1 MGLLIKCA
9 EQGVHEVMLNCPL
22 SQACAMSTL
31 LPDAASRVLPE
42 RVAHAGHRAAGT
54 ARKSART
61 TAWIWGA
68 ALGWCFQTV
77 QALAGPPVDY
87 QRDVL
92 PVLREYCYDCHG
104 EGSKKGG
111 VSLDKF
117 STLEEFA
124 RQPKHWLAVWRNLD
138 SQLMPPS
145 DKPQLSV
152 EQRGLIQRW
161 IEDAIFKVDP
171 NNPDPG
177 RVTVRRLNREEY
189 RNTVRDLLGVDFDA
203 FDRFPPDDSGDGFEN
218 NGDVLSISPLL
229 SEKYL
234 DAAKEIVRKWS
245 ESPATRRELFP
256 AGPPPGGPAEFRGYV
271 RGLLEPVAYRA
282 FRRPVDT
289 PSLNRLTDIAMRSG
303 DFESGLHTALTAMLV
318 SPRFLFR
325 AEIQPEPDDASK
337 VVPVDEYALASRMS
351 YFLWNSCPDAELLKL
366 ASKNELRAK
375 LREQAIRMLN
385 DHKGER
391 FVRNFVGQWLRT
403 RDAVEIPLQPRVILG
418 VKTTEMAEAIFNS
431 RVREA
436 MRAETEMLFTHLV
449 RKNRPA
455 EELFTAD
462 YTFLNQTLA
471 KFYELEVK
479 VGKTHEKV
487 TLPAGKR
494 PGGIL
499 SHGAFLISTSNPT
512 RTSPVKRGLFVL
524 ENMLGTPTPP
534 PPPNVPPL
542 ESAKGQSNKMT
553 MRQQMELH
561 RKDALCSSCHAR
573 MDSIGLALENYDA
586 LGRFRETINDAPLD
600 TAGTLITGEK
610 FANIPELAAIL
621 STSRKGDL
629 YRCLSEKLL
638 TYAIGRSLEYYDT
651 YSVQKLVNAMR
662 ANGGSMQSLLFAVI
676 ESAPFQKR
684 RGDGE
689 KVAMD
694 SHPR

>member
-1 MGLLIKCA
+1 MLRKPG
-9 EQGVHEVMLNCPL
+9 EQGVTGVMLKCPP
-22 SQACAMSTL
+22 SRVCAFPPRL
-31 LPDAASRVLPE
+31 LGSASMALLARTFAHKSAHAASMVC
-42 RVAHAGHRAAGT
+42 A
-54 ARKSART
+54 
-61 TAWIWGA
+61 A
-68 ALGWCFQTV
+68 ALGLLAKTH
-77 QALAGPPVDY
+77 QAAAASSADY

-111 VSLDKF
+111 VALDRF
-117 STLEEFA
+117 SSVEEFA
-124 RQPKHWLAVWRNLD
+124 REPKHWLAVWRNLD

-152 EQRGLIQRW
+152 EHRALIQRW
-161 IEDAIFKVDP
+161 IEDAVFKVDP
-171 NNPDPG
+171 NHPDPG

-234 DAAKEIVRKWS
+234 DAAKEVVRKWS
-245 ESPATRRELFP
+245 EKPATRREVFP
-256 AGPPPGGPAEFRGYV
+256 AGPPPNGPAELRGYM
-271 RGLLEPVAYRA
+271 RGLLEPLAYRA
-282 FRRPVDT
+282 FRRPVDES
-289 PSLNRLTDIAMRSG
+289 SLSRLTEIAVRSG
-303 DFESGLHTALTAMLV
+303 DFEAGMLTAMTAMLV

-325 AEIQPEPDDASK
+325 AEIQPEPDNAAK

-351 YFLWNSCPDAELLKL
+351 YFLWNSCPDWELFKL
-366 ASKNELRAK
+366 ASKNELRTK
-375 LREQAIRMLN
+375 LREQTVRMLN
-385 DHKGER
+385 DYKSER
-391 FVRNFVGQWLRT
+391 FIRSFVGQWLRT
-403 RDAVEIPLQPRVILG
+403 RDAVEIQLQPRVILG
-418 VKTTEMAEAIFNS
+418 VKTNDMADAIFNG

-436 MRAETEMLFTHLV
+436 MRTETEMLFTHLIK
-449 RKNRPA
+449 KNRPA
-455 EELFTAD
+455 EEFFTAE

-471 KFYELEVK
+471 KFYELDVK

-487 TLPAGKR
+487 VLPAGKR
-494 PGGIL
+494 PGGVL
-499 SHGAFLISTSNPT
+499 SHGAFLIVTSNPT

-524 ENMLGTPTPP
+524 ENLLGTPTPP
-534 PPPNVPPL
+534 PPPNVPTL
-542 ESAKGQSNKMT
+542 ESAKGRSDKMT

-561 RKDALCSSCHAR
+561 RSDALCSSCHAR

-586 LGRFRETINDAPLD
+586 LGRFRENVNGAPLD

-610 FANIPELAAIL
+610 FANIPELAVIL
-621 STSRKGDL
+621 STSRKNDF
-629 YRCLSEKLL
+629 YRCLAEKML
-638 TYAIGRSLEYYDT
+638 TYAIGRSVEYYDT
-651 YSVQKLVNAMR
+651 PSVQKLVDAMR
-662 ANGGSMQSLLFAVI
+662 ANGGSMQSLLFAII

>member
-1 MGLLIKCA
+1 MVCAASLGLLT
-9 EQGVHEVMLNCPL
+9 HTH
-22 SQACAMSTL
+22 QAATA
-31 LPDAASRVLPE
+31 PAA
-42 RVAHAGHRAAGT
+42 
-54 ARKSART
+54 
-61 TAWIWGA
+61 
-68 ALGWCFQTV
+68 
-77 QALAGPPVDY
+77 DY

-111 VSLDKF
+111 VALDRF
-117 STLEEFA
+117 SSVEEFA
-124 RQPKHWLAVWRNLD
+124 REPKHWLAVWRNLD

-145 DKPQLSV
+145 DKPQLSL
-152 EQRGLIQRW
+152 EHRALIQRW
-161 IEDAIFKVDP
+161 IEDAVFKVDSS
-171 NNPDPG
+171 NPDPG

-189 RNTVRDLLGVDFDA
+189 RNTIRDLLGVDFDA

-245 ESPATRRELFP
+245 ENPATRREVF
-256 AGPPPGGPAEFRGYV
+256 AFGPPPNDHVKLRGYI
-271 RGLLEPVAYRA
+271 RGLLEPLAFRA
-282 FRRPVDT
+282 FRRPVDES
-289 PSLNRLTDIAMRSG
+289 SLNRLTDIAMRSG
-303 DFESGLHTALTAMLV
+303 DFDAGILTAMAAILV

-325 AEIQPEPDDASK
+325 AEIQPEPDNAAK

-351 YFLWNSCPDAELLKL
+351 YFLWNSCPDWELLKL
-366 ASKNELRAK
+366 ASKNELRAN
-375 LREQAIRMLN
+375 LRQQAARMLN
-385 DHKGER
+385 DYKSER
-391 FVRNFVGQWLRT
+391 FVRNFVGQWLHT
-403 RDAVEIPLQPRVILG
+403 RDAVEIQIQPRVILG
-418 VKTTEMAEAIFNS
+418 VKTNDMADAIFNV

-436 MRAETEMLFTHLV
+436 MRTETEMLFTHLIK
-449 RKNRPA
+449 KNRPA

-471 KFYELEVK
+471 KFYELELK
-479 VGKTHEKV
+479 VGKTHERV

-499 SHGAFLISTSNPT
+499 SHGAFLIVTSNPT

-534 PPPNVPPL
+534 PPPNVPTL
-542 ESAKGQSNKMT
+542 ESAKGRSNKMT

-561 RKDALCSSCHAR
+561 RSDALCSSCHAR

-586 LGRFRETINDAPLD
+586 LGRFRENVNGAPLD
-600 TAGTLITGEK
+600 TAGALITGEK

-621 STSRKGDL
+621 STSRKSDF
-629 YRCLSEKLL
+629 YRCLSEKML
-638 TYAIGRSLEYYDT
+638 TYAIGRSVEYYDT
-651 YSVQKLVNAMR
+651 PSIQKLVDALR
-662 ANGGSMQSLLFAVI
+662 SNGGSMQSLLFAVI

>member
-1 MGLLIKCA
+1 MALLA
-9 EQGVHEVMLNCPL
+9 R
-22 SQACAMSTL
+22 TL
-31 LPDAASRVLPE
+31 AHKSAHAASMVC
-42 RVAHAGHRAAGT
+42 A
-54 ARKSART
+54 
-61 TAWIWGA
+61 A
-68 ALGWCFQTV
+68 ALGLLAKTH
-77 QALAGPPVDY
+77 QAAAVSASDY

-111 VSLDKF
+111 VALDRF
-117 STLEEFA
+117 SSVEEFA
-124 RQPKHWLAVWRNLD
+124 REPKHWLAVWRNLD

-152 EQRGLIQRW
+152 EHRALIQRW
-161 IEDAIFKVDP
+161 IEDAVFKVDP
-171 NNPDPG
+171 NHPDPG

-234 DAAKEIVRKWS
+234 DAAKEVVRKWS
-245 ESPATRRELFP
+245 EKPATRREVFP
-256 AGPPPGGPAEFRGYV
+256 AGPPPNGPAELRGYM
-271 RGLLEPVAYRA
+271 RGLLEPLAYRA
-282 FRRPVDT
+282 FRRPVDES
-289 PSLNRLTDIAMRSG
+289 SLGRLTEIAVRSG
-303 DFESGLHTALTAMLV
+303 DFEAGMLTAMTAMLV

-325 AEIQPEPDDASK
+325 AEIQPEPDNAAK

-351 YFLWNSCPDAELLKL
+351 YFLWNSCPDWELFKL
-366 ASKNELRAK
+366 ASKNELRTK
-375 LREQAIRMLN
+375 LREQTVRMLN
-385 DHKGER
+385 DYKSER
-391 FVRNFVGQWLRT
+391 FIRNFVGQWLRT
-403 RDAVEIPLQPRVILG
+403 RDAVEIQLQPRVILG
-418 VKTTEMAEAIFNS
+418 VKTNDMADAIFNG

-436 MRAETEMLFTHLV
+436 MRTETEMLFTHLIK
-449 RKNRPA
+449 KNRPA
-455 EELFTAD
+455 EEFFTAE

-471 KFYELEVK
+471 KFYELDVK

-487 TLPAGKR
+487 ALPAGKR
-494 PGGIL
+494 PGGVL
-499 SHGAFLISTSNPT
+499 SHGAFLIVTSNPT

-524 ENMLGTPTPP
+524 ENLLGTPTPP
-534 PPPNVPPL
+534 PPPNVPTL
-542 ESAKGQSNKMT
+542 ESAKGRSDKMT

-561 RKDALCSSCHAR
+561 RSDALCSSCHAR

-586 LGRFRETINDAPLD
+586 LGRFRENVNGAPLD

-610 FANIPELAAIL
+610 FANIPELAVIL
-621 STSRKGDL
+621 STSRKNDF
-629 YRCLSEKLL
+629 YRCLSEKML
-638 TYAIGRSLEYYDT
+638 TYAIGRSVEYYDT
-651 YSVQKLVNAMR
+651 PSVQKLVDAMR
-662 ANGGSMQSLLFAVI
+662 ANGGSMQSLLFAII

>member
-1 MGLLIKCA
+1 MPSCPPSQDCA
-9 EQGVHEVMLNCPL
+9 
-22 SQACAMSTL
+22 L
-31 LPDAASRVLPE
+31 LPRLSGRPQ
-42 RVAHAGHRAAGT
+42 VAPSAFDV
-54 ARKSART
+54 ARKLAQITSTFCA
-61 TAWIWGA
+61 A
-68 ALGWCFQTV
+68 ALTLFTWAH
-77 QALAGPPVDY
+77 QAKAAPAADY
-87 QRDVL
+87 RRDVL

-111 VSLDKF
+111 VALDKF
-117 STLEEFA
+117 SSVEEFA
-124 RQPKHWLAVWRNLD
+124 REPKHWLAVWRNLD

-152 EQRGLIQRW
+152 EHRALIQRW
-161 IEDAIFKVDP
+161 IEDAVFKVDP
-171 NNPDPG
+171 SNPDPG
-177 RVTVRRLNREEY
+177 RVTVRRLNRDEY
-189 RNTVRDLLGVDFDA
+189 RNTIRDLLGVDFDA

-245 ESPATRRELFP
+245 ENPATRREIFP
-256 AGPPPGGPAEFRGYV
+256 YGPPPNNPAELRSYTKA
-271 RGLLEPVAYRA
+271 LLEPLAYRV
-282 FRRPVDT
+282 FRRPVDE
-289 PSLNRLTDIAMRSG
+289 SSMNRLTDIAVRSG
-303 DFESGLHTALTAMLV
+303 EFEAGMHTAMTAMLV

-325 AEIQPEPDDASK
+325 AEIQPEPDNAAK

-351 YFLWNSCPDAELLKL
+351 YFLWNSCPDWELLKL
-366 ASKNELRAK
+366 ASKNQLRAK
-375 LREQAIRMLN
+375 LREQGIRMLN
-385 DHKGER
+385 DYKSER

-403 RDAVEIPLQPRVILG
+403 RDAVEIQVQPRVILG
-418 VKTTEMAEAIFNS
+418 VKTNEMAEAIFNG

-436 MRAETEMLFTHLV
+436 MRTETEMLFTHLM
-449 RKNRPA
+449 KNNKPA

-471 KFYELEVK
+471 KFYELDVK
-479 VGKTHEKV
+479 VGKSHEKV
-487 TLPAGKR
+487 MLPAGKR
-494 PGGIL
+494 PGGVL
-499 SHGAFLISTSNPT
+499 SHGAFLIVTSNPT

-534 PPPNVPPL
+534 PPPNVPTL
-542 ESAKGQSNKMT
+542 ESAKGRSNKMT

-561 RKDALCSSCHAR
+561 RSDALCSSCHAR

-586 LGRFRETINDAPLD
+586 LGRFHEDVNGAPLD

-610 FANIPELAAIL
+610 FANIPELASIL
-621 STSRKGDL
+621 GTSRKNDF
-629 YRCLSEKLL
+629 YRCLSEKML
-638 TYAIGRSLEYYDT
+638 TYAIGRSVEYYDT
-651 YSVQKLVNAMR
+651 HSIQMLVDAMR
-662 ANGGSMQSLLFAVI
+662 ANGGVMQSLLFAI
-676 ESAPFQKR
+676 LESAPFQKR